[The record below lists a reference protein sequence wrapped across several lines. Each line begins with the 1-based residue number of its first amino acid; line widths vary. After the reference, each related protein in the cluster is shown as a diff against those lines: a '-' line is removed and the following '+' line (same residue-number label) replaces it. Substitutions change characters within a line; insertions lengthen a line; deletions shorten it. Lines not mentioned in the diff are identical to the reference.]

1 MDQIETARAHGWNVL
16 QYATAN
22 EKMFSENYAN
32 MGKERK
38 TTFFADLSI
47 AEWFGKSAI
56 EETNRD
62 VLKSWGHDIEYLA
75 EYCVC
80 LNHKIWQHYKEN
92 KDLAQLYNTLWEQC
106 QDFILDKFQND
117 QDALTYYYE
126 ITD

>member
-16 QYATAN
+16 QYAAAN

-92 KDLAQLYNTLWEQC
+92 KDLAQLYNALWEQC

-117 QDALTYYYE
+117 QDALSYYYE